1 MPDLADIM
9 EALRPNNGW
18 KVSDDILEWDDD
30 ISLKPTDEEI
40 ESKKIE
46 LTNSLPS
53 NALRYERDILL
64 LNTDK
69 YSLPD
74 WPHASDT
81 KRQEWLAYR
90 QALRDLPSNQTPQ
103 LDSDGML
110 TNVTWPTEP
119 TGS

>member
-1 MPDLADIM
+1 MPDLVDIM

-46 LTNSLPS
+46 LTNSYPL
-53 NALRYERDILL
+53 NILRYERDIILIES
-64 LNTDK
+64 DK

-74 WPHASDT
+74 WPHSSDT
-81 KRQEWLAYR
+81 KRQEWLTYR

-103 LDSDGML
+103 LDSDGNL
-110 TNVTWPTEP
+110 TNEIWPTEP
-119 TGS
+119 S